1 MAKKNNCIK
10 NNRPHGFL
18 YMEVKKKQVK
28 ESIRLT
34 ELPHKPLCVVSE
46 VLLRAGKTLR
56 AQSSW
61 NKILGNTLRLWEG
74 YGERYNLCALIKL
87 SKLCDFIGNTSLNTS
102 VHISIV
108 QRKV

>member
-1 MAKKNNCIK
+1 MVS
-10 NNRPHGFL
+10 FTL
-18 YMEVKKKQVK
+18 EVKEKQVK
-28 ESIRLT
+28 ASIRLT

-61 NKILGNTLRLWEG
+61 EKILENTLREG

-87 SKLCDFIGNTSLNTS
+87 SKLCDFIGNTLLHTS